1 MADTM
6 NLPVRDLDAIHRTA
20 LRLLAELGIRT
31 AHAGMRERLAGLGCH
46 VAGERVTIPAEVV
59 GRTLAAIPPA
69 FDLYGR
75 AGQRVTI
82 GQEGLTYRTNTGIL
96 PNIYDLDSGQ
106 IRRATLADVQGTT
119 RLLDAMEHVDVVYVS
134 LVDAT
139 DLPPHLV
146 TLGDL
151 AATLA
156 NTTKPLI
163 GPGVT
168 SRAEAEAVVA
178 MAEAVGGKSAAGLRW
193 RALCV
198 PFICPVSPLSFPDDI
213 VDALTVVASAGL
225 PLDVVSNP
233 VMGLTAPYTIAGT
246 VALGHAE
253 VLAAA
258 VMAHAVQ
265 PGLPVLNQNTPS
277 VADMRTLAST
287 TGGPETGLIRCTAM
301 QLTRWLRVPGV
312 AHGHTSASTLDYQA
326 AAEKAL
332 NQLLIAAARP
342 AILGGLGGLANV
354 TLTAYESILLDDE
367 MYGAIERAMA
377 GVAADEE
384 HLDLAALAEIAQA
397 GNAMGS
403 EHTLRYLR
411 SGEVWQPSLADRQG
425 LVAGQAAAA
434 KAVERARAE
443 ARRLLASHEV
453 APLPA
458 AVQAELDRVL
468 QTYGRGQRQ

>member
-1 MADTM
+1 MADTTKP
-6 NLPVRDLDAIHRTA
+6 PVPDLEAIHATA
-20 LRLLAELGIRT
+20 LRLLTETGIRT
-31 AHAGMRERLAGLGCH
+31 THVGMRERLAGAGCR
-46 VAGERVTIPAEVV
+46 VAGERVLIPSEVV
-59 GRTLAAIPPA
+59 ERTLAAIPPA

-75 AGQRVTI
+75 SGQLATI
-82 GQEGLTYRTNTGIL
+82 GREAHTYFTNTGIL

-106 IRRATLADVQGTT
+106 IRRTTLADVQATT

-146 TLGDL
+146 TLGDF

-156 NTTKPLI
+156 NTAKPLI

-178 MAEAVGGKSAAGLRW
+178 MARAVCGGDAGELRQHP
-193 RALCV
+193 LCV
-198 PFICPVSPLSFPDDI
+198 PFVCPVSPLSFPDDI
-213 VDALTVVASAGL
+213 VDALAVVAQAGL

-253 VLAAA
+253 VLATA

-265 PGLPVLNQNTPS
+265 PGLPILNQDTPS

-287 TGGPETGLIRCTAM
+287 TGGPETGLIRRTAM
-301 QLTRWLRVPGV
+301 QLGRRLGIPGV
-312 AHGHTSASTLDYQA
+312 AHGHTSSAALDYQA

-342 AILGGLGGLANV
+342 AILGGLGGMANV

-367 MYGAIERAMA
+367 LYGAIRRALA
-377 GVAADEE
+377 GVATDEE
-384 HLDLAALAEIAQA
+384 HLDFAALTGIAEA

-411 SGEVWQPSLADRQG
+411 SGEVWQPRLANRQG
-425 LVAGQAAAA
+425 LVAGQASAGTS
-434 KAVERARAE
+434 VERSRAE
-443 ARRLLASHEV
+443 VRRVLASHEV

-458 AVQAELDRVL
+458 AVRAELDGILEAYDR
-468 QTYGRGQRQ
+468 GRGR